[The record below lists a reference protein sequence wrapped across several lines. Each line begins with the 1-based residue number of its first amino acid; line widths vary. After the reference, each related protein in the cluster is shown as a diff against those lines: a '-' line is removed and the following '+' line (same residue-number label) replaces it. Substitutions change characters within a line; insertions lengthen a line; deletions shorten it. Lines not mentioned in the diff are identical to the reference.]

1 MAPVIE
7 RPVAPESV
15 AVGPP
20 VPTKMLT
27 LLAPTVITETGF
39 VTAAAPGAPESVA
52 VAVAP
57 LRKAMLPLTETYWS
71 IVRVVVAVTSAI
83 FSE

>member
-1 MAPVIE
+1 MAPGE
-7 RPVAPESV
+7 A
-15 AVGPP
+15 AVGPL

-27 LLAPTVITETGF
+27 LLAPTVITETSF
-39 VTAAAPGAPESVA
+39 VTGVAPGVAPESVA
-52 VAVAP
+52 VTVSP

-83 FSE
+83 LPE